1 MLINSS
7 VIEITDQKISIT
19 NESNQVDQFPYFSI
33 IWTAGI
39 KPNLPEFAQEIE
51 KSNHRILVND
61 NLQLPSHPNVFVLG
75 DISIMEGKPDLP
87 VTAQVAMQQ
96 GVHAAIN
103 LNLLIHQEN
112 LRSFQFKD
120 NGEMISLGIGE
131 ASISGLGLTLSG
143 KFAFDLRRII
153 YASKMPKIDK
163 SIKSAA
169 SWFLGKKSIINQ
181 FINR

>member
-1 MLINSS
+1 MPI
-7 VIEITDQKISIT
+7 
-19 NESNQVDQFPYFSI
+19 
-33 IWTAGI
+33 
-39 KPNLPEFAQEIE
+39 
-51 KSNHRILVND
+51 
-61 NLQLPSHPNVFVLG
+61 
-75 DISIMEGKPDLP
+75 
-87 VTAQVAMQQ
+87 TAQVAMQQ
-96 GVHAAIN
+96 GLHAAHN
-103 LNLLIHQEN
+103 LNLLLQKEN
-112 LRSFQFKD
+112 LIPFQFKD

-169 SWFLGKKSIINQ
+169 SWLLGKKSIINQ